1 MSDVLQQLYETIQQ
15 RKENPISESYTNYLF
30 TKGEDKILKKLGE
43 ECTEVVIAAKNNEK
57 DELIKEV
64 VDFTYHCLVLLVEKN
79 VSLQEV
85 VEELNKRQ
93 GQLSRVGERKE
104 IDTL

>member
-15 RKENPISESYTNYLF
+15 RKEKPISESYTNYLF

-79 VSLQEV
+79 VSLQEIA
-85 VEELNKRQ
+85 EELNKRQ
-93 GQLSRVGERKE
+93 GQLSKMGERKE

>member
-79 VSLQEV
+79 ISLQEI

>member
-15 RKENPISESYTNYLF
+15 RKENPITESYTNYLF

-79 VSLQEV
+79 ISLQEI

>member
-1 MSDVLQQLYETIQQ
+1 MSDVLQQLYETLQQ
-15 RKENPISESYTNYLF
+15 RKEKPISESYTNYLF

-57 DELIKEV
+57 DELINEIA
-64 VDFTYHCLVLLVEKN
+64 DFTYHCLVLLVEKN
-79 VSLQEV
+79 VSLQEI

>member
-15 RKENPISESYTNYLF
+15 RKEKPISESYTNYLF

-43 ECTEVVIAAKNNEK
+43 ECTEIVIAAKNNEK

-79 VSLQEV
+79 VSLQEIA
-85 VEELNKRQ
+85 EELNKRQ
-93 GQLSRVGERKE
+93 GQLSKMGERKE

>member
-43 ECTEVVIAAKNNEK
+43 ECTEIVIAAKNNEK

-79 VSLQEV
+79 VSLQEII
-85 VEELNKRQ
+85 EELNKRQ

>member
-79 VSLQEV
+79 VSLQEI

>member
-1 MSDVLQQLYETIQQ
+1 MSDALQQLYETLLQ

-43 ECTEVVIAAKNNEK
+43 ECTEIVIAVKNDEK
-57 DELIKEV
+57 DELIKEIA
-64 VDFTYHCLVLLVEKN
+64 DFTYHCLVLLVEKN
-79 VSLQEV
+79 VSLQEI

>member
-43 ECTEVVIAAKNNEK
+43 ECTEIVIAAKNNEN

-79 VSLQEV
+79 VSLQEII
-85 VEELNKRQ
+85 EELNKRQ

>member
-43 ECTEVVIAAKNNEK
+43 ECTEIVIAAKNNEK

-79 VSLQEV
+79 VSLQEI